1 MNKESAILIEEKM
14 SALLGNIR
22 QLQDEKFKLHSE
34 IDILSKEKEILLNA
48 LNRYVEIEET
58 NAELKDKNI
67 QLESQLNALMKS
79 IENIEKQFGN

>member
-1 MNKESAILIEEKM
+1 MNNESAILIEEKI
-14 SALLGNIR
+14 SALIGNIK
-22 QLQDEKFKLHSE
+22 QLQDEKFKLQSE

-79 IENIEKQFGN
+79 IENIEKQLGN